1 MQGMKGMK
9 TMQDVVT
16 VENKEQLY
24 EAVVTDIGNA
34 LMMDAVAKGNKV
46 NIVSFAVGDGGG
58 DYYRPETSMEQLK
71 NEVWRGNINSC
82 EVSSEANNVLIVS
95 AVCPGQVGG
104 FTIREMGVFDDAGN
118 MIAVCNCPA
127 TPKVTII
134 DGVVNEMFLK
144 MEIALINGQAIELKV
159 DPNIM
164 VATKADTEEIW
175 EKIRENGRVTID
187 TAEKPFEENEI
198 RLVANEMPY

>member
-1 MQGMKGMK
+1 
-9 TMQDVVT
+9 
-16 VENKEQLY
+16 
-24 EAVVTDIGNA
+24 
-34 LMMDAVAKGNKV
+34 
-46 NIVSFAVGDGGG
+46 
-58 DYYRPETSMEQLK
+58 MEHLK

-82 EVSSEANNVLIVS
+82 EISSEANNILVIS
-95 AVCPGQVGG
+95 AVCPGQIGG

-127 TPKVTII
+127 TPKVTIV

-164 VATKADTEEIW
+164 VATKADMDKIW
-175 EKIRENGRVTID
+175 EKIRQNGKVTIGTKD
-187 TAEKPFEENEI
+187 GAFEENEI
-198 RLVANEMPY
+198 RLIVDGLPY